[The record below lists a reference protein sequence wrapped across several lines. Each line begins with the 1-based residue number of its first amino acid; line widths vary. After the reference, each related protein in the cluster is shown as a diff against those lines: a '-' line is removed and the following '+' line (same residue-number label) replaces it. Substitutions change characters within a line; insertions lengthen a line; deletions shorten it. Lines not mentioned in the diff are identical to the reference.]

1 MIQQAHPVAPSGV
14 VTLLFTDV
22 EGSTR
27 LWAADIKAMSA
38 SLQVHDEIIRQ
49 AVDAQGGY
57 VFATAGDSFAVAFS
71 KASEAFAAAVEMQRA
86 LAAAT
91 WPGPEL
97 RVRIGLHLGE
107 AEERGGDYFGPV
119 VNAAA
124 RVEAAGHGGQI
135 LLTDA
140 VASVVD
146 QAGLVDL
153 GEHQLRDLPS
163 PLRLWQAGAA
173 VFPALRGVVRSL
185 DTLPVRR
192 TRLIGRE
199 REVSEVRAR
208 VGESRLVSLVGPGG
222 IGKTSLAVEVAG
234 RLGAEFDG
242 GVHFADLASV
252 NDPDGIVAALCR
264 GVQLVVS
271 SAPYEQLCQH
281 LSAKRM
287 LIVVDNCEHL
297 IDDVAELVDRL
308 LDDVP
313 QLRLIVTSREH
324 LDLDGE
330 TLVPVGPLE
339 SSVDSPA
346 VRLFVERA
354 IALSPAFTPNDRD
367 LETISSICTRL
378 DGLPLAIELAA
389 GRVMTMGLADIERGL
404 SDRFT
409 LLAGS
414 RRGKLRRQQSLRAT
428 IDWSIELLHDDE
440 RLLLARLAVI
450 AGPFALD
457 VAAAVGEMPASGA
470 ATLMSSLLA
479 KSLVTRADD
488 IAGEARFHPR
498 DRAGVGSRRTEP
510 SRRPPRRPRPPCQLV
525 SAPGRVARHRPVD
538 DRRLDHVSGEACS
551 RRGGCRSTSSRNRY
565 RRSGSDP
572 RSELQQHRNGGSGP
586 GREGDPIRRPRQWVD
601 AMAMPAVPR
610 GMGAPERCHGHDTV
624 RAPVAAR

>member
-1 MIQQAHPVAPSGV
+1 MIKPAQQLAPSGV

-27 LWAADIKAMSA
+27 LWAADTKAMSA

-71 KASEAFAAAVEMQRA
+71 EAFAAAVATQEA
-86 LAAAT
+86 LAATT

-97 RVRIGLHLGE
+97 RVRMGLHLGE

-146 QAGLVDL
+146 QTDLVDL
-153 GEHQLRDLPS
+153 GEHQLSDLPS
-163 PLRLWQAGAA
+163 PLRLWQAGAP
-173 VFPALRGVVRSL
+173 VFPGLRGVVRSL

-208 VGESRLVSLVGPGG
+208 VGESRLVTLVGPGG
-222 IGKTSLAVEVAG
+222 IGKTSLAVEVAV

-297 IDDVAELVDRL
+297 IDDVAELIDRL

-313 QLRLIVTSREH
+313 SLRLIATSREH

-330 TLVPVGPLE
+330 TLVPVGPLD

-354 IALSPAFTPNDRD
+354 IALAPGFTPSDRD
-367 LETISSICTRL
+367 LETVASICTRL

-457 VAAAVGEMPASGA
+457 VAAAVGEMPVSGA
-470 ATLMSSLLA
+470 TMLVSSLLA
-479 KSLVTRADD
+479 KSLLARADD
-488 IAGEARFHPR
+488 IAGEARFYVLETVR
-498 DRAGVGSRRTEP
+498 EWGLEDLSQRGELRAGP
-510 SRRPPRRPRPPCQLV
+510 STPEAV
-525 SAPGRVARHRPVD
+525 PGRRVALRV
-538 DRRLDHVSGEACS
+538 VFVV
-551 RRGGCRSTSSRNRY
+551 RGRFLG
-565 RRSGSDP
+565 
-572 RSELQQHRNGGSGP
+572 
-586 GREGDPIRRPRQWVD
+586 
-601 AMAMPAVPR
+601 
-610 GMGAPERCHGHDTV
+610 
-624 RAPVAAR
+624 